1 MKICFIKRL
10 PALAACLTL
19 LAFAA
24 PALAADGIFT
34 GDQGITANVEAALVE
49 EYGLNAEN
57 INVHTSNGVVIL
69 TGSVDYQDQ
78 AEVARDAAARVPGV
92 IRVDNRLVPDDK

>member
-1 MKICFIKRL
+1 MKKSFMKRL

-19 LAFAA
+19 LALAA
-24 PALAADGIFT
+24 PALAADGVT
-34 GDQGITANVEAALVE
+34 VGDQGITANVEAALVN

-57 INVHTSNGVVIL
+57 IKVRTNDGVVIL
-69 TGSVDYQDQ
+69 TGKVDYKDQ
-78 AEVARDAAARVPGV
+78 METAREAAARVPGV